1 MSLRAPNPSSD
12 PAQES
17 SFWLARMSRT
27 IFFLVVVLSLA
38 GVYAAFQVPTAVFPD
53 TNFPRVVIGVDNG
66 VMPVEQMQV
75 TITKP
80 IEDAVNSVPGLL
92 TVRSTTSRGS
102 AEVSLFF
109 DWNVDMFHTLQ
120 LADAALSKVRQTLPA
135 TAVIT
140 TNRLTFATF
149 PILGYALT
157 ADNRGPDTISPTRLW
172 EIATYDLKPPLNRV
186 DGVST
191 VTVQGGQVPEVHIV
205 PDLARLENSG
215 VTLTD
220 LVNAVQ
226 NSNIIESPGLYQANH
241 ELILALVGAQAHD
254 IAHLA
259 SLVVKTTPS
268 GAPVRISDV
277 ADVHPGT
284 EPVYHTVTAN
294 GVPSVLLNIARQ
306 PTSNTVAVAN
316 SVAAEVAQ
324 LSRTLP
330 AGVHLAPFYDQ
341 SELVRES
348 IASVRDAIFIGLVL
362 ACMILFLFLRDW
374 SSSLVAGLVI
384 PVTVAVTILFL
395 WAIGQSFNLMT
406 LGGLAAAIGLVID
419 DAIVVV
425 ENIVVHRDAGQ
436 SRTTAIRIAL
446 HELATPLVFSTITP
460 VVVFLPLIAT
470 TGVTGS
476 FFRALAVTMTA
487 ALLTSLALAVTFT
500 PALSLSLLGVRRPG
514 GGKVRRPLFPFFS
527 HGKAVDSPAVLDAE
541 PSAIAPL
548 PADPSRAAAHAGHVD
563 GPVMR
568 RILSAHARALTWA
581 LTRPI
586 ALAAVCLA
594 LVVATWFAYNALG
607 SDLLPE
613 MDEGAFILDYLTPAG
628 TSLTETN
635 RILQHVEQILRSTPE
650 VEITS
655 RRTGLQLGLA
665 AVTEANSGDFSVR
678 LKPNRDRDIEEI
690 MADVRERIRKSE
702 PALDIEFT
710 QVLQDMIGDLS
721 NSPEPI
727 QIKLFSSDSALLNQ
741 LGPRVE
747 DAIKKIPGVVDTKN
761 GVDNTISGP
770 ATSFQVDPIIAGR
783 MGFTPSEVAD
793 DATAIL
799 DGLPTSQPM
808 IVTGRPYTIR
818 VRLPDASRAS
828 LNSIQNTVFNSSS
841 GHTASLG
848 SLAQVTEQPPQNEIL
863 RENLQQMITVS
874 GRLEGSDLGSAM
886 QQVQA
891 TVQDL
896 RIPSSVRVE
905 YGGTYQE
912 QQKSFR
918 DLLRVLVL
926 ALVLVFG
933 VLLAEFRNFFAPI
946 AILSSSVLSI
956 SGVVLALLLTRTD
969 FNVASFMGLIM
980 VIGIVAKNGILLLD
994 ADEKF
999 RAHASSDQQQLGA
1012 PSIAVSSRW
1021 VGDDNQTVP
1030 RDLAREAML
1039 HAAQRRLRPIV
1050 MTAIAAVCGMLPLAF
1065 AIGSGSQMLQPLAI
1079 AVIGGL
1085 LVSVVLSLIVT
1096 PAIYYRLTRS
1106 RHA

>member
-1 MSLRAPNPSSD
+1 
-12 PAQES
+12 
-17 SFWLARMSRT
+17 MSRT

-38 GVYAAFQVPTAVFPD
+38 GVYAAFQVPISVFPD

-92 TVRSTTSRGS
+92 TVRSTTSRGT
-102 AEVSLFF
+102 AEISLFF

-120 LADAALSKVRQTLPA
+120 LADTALSKVRQTLPA

-157 ADNRGPDTISPTRLW
+157 ADDRGPDTVSQARLW
-172 EIATYDLKPPLNRV
+172 EIATYDLKPSLNRV

-191 VTVQGGQVPEVHIV
+191 VIVQGGRVPEYHLV
-205 PDLARLENSG
+205 PDMARMQNSG

-220 LVNAVQ
+220 LVNAVD
-226 NSNIIESPGLYQANH
+226 NSNIIDSPGLYEANH

-254 IAHLA
+254 ATQLA
-259 SLVVKTTPS
+259 SLVVKNTAA
-268 GAPVRISDV
+268 GAPVRASDV
-277 ADVHPGT
+277 ATVEPAT
-284 EPVYHTVTAN
+284 MPVYTTVTAN
-294 GVPSVLLNIARQ
+294 GHNAVLLNLARQ
-306 PTSNTVAVAN
+306 PSANTVQVANAVAEEI
-316 SVAAEVAQ
+316 VK
-324 LSRTLP
+324 LSATLP
-330 AGVHLAPFYDQ
+330 AGVHLTPFYDQ

-362 ACMILFLFLRDW
+362 ACLILFLFLRDW
-374 SSSLVAGLVI
+374 SSSVIAGLVI

-436 SRTTAIRIAL
+436 SRVTAVRLAL
-446 HELATPLVFSTITP
+446 GEITTPLIFSTITP
-460 VVVFLPLIAT
+460 VVVFLPLIAV

-500 PALSLSLLGVRRPG
+500 PALSLSLLGDRKARDAA
-514 GGKVRRPLFPFFS
+514 KTRKPLFGFLS
-527 HGKAVDSPAVLDAE
+527 RGTTVDSPAVLAGDF
-541 PSAIAPL
+541 SSD
-548 PADPSRAAAHAGHVD
+548 PAGPEAGHQGHED
-563 GPVMR
+563 GPFMR
-568 RILSAHARALTWA
+568 RILHIHARILNLA
-581 LTRPI
+581 LTRPAFLGVGCVLLI
-586 ALAAVCLA
+586 AGTYL
-594 LVVATWFAYNALG
+594 AYNALG

-613 MDEGAFILDYLTPAG
+613 MDEGAFVLDYLTPAG
-628 TSLTETN
+628 TSLAETN
-635 RILQHVEQILRSTPE
+635 RILDHVEQILHSTPE

-655 RRTGLQLGLA
+655 RRTGLQMGLA
-665 AVTEANSGDFSVR
+665 AVTEANTGDFTVR
-678 LKPNRDRDIEEI
+678 LKRDRDRGIDEV
-690 MADVRERIRKSE
+690 MADIRARILKSE

-727 QIKLFSSDSALLNQ
+727 QIKLFSNDSALLNQ
-741 LGPRVE
+741 LGPKVE
-747 DAIKKIPGVVDTKN
+747 DAIKKIPGVVDTQN

-770 ATSFQVDPIIAGR
+770 ATSFQVDPVLTAR
-783 MGFTPSEVAD
+783 LGFTPNEVAE

-799 DGLPTSQPM
+799 DGLPAAQPM
-808 IVTGRPYTIR
+808 IVNGRPYTIR
-818 VRLPDASRAS
+818 IRLPEETRSSLDAME
-828 LNSIQNTVFNSSS
+828 NTVFNSSS

-848 SLAQVTEQPPQNEIL
+848 SLAEVTQLPPQNEIL

-886 QQVQA
+886 QQVQT
-891 TVQDL
+891 TVQGL
-896 RIPSSVRVE
+896 HIPSSVRVE

-912 QQKSFR
+912 QQKSFH
-918 DLLRVLVL
+918 DLLRVLLL
-926 ALVLVFG
+926 ALALVFG
-933 VLLAEFRNFFAPI
+933 VLLAEFRNFSAPI
-946 AILSSSVLSI
+946 AILTSSVLSI
-956 SGVVLALLLTRTD
+956 FGVVLALLISQTS
-969 FNVASFMGLIM
+969 FNVSSFMGLIM

-999 RAHASSDQQQLGA
+999 RARAELELAGNADAFAG
-1012 PSIAVSSRW
+1012 
-1021 VGDDNQTVP
+1021 
-1030 RDLAREAML
+1030 RDMAREAML

-1065 AIGSGSQMLQPLAI
+1065 ALGAGSQMLQPLAI

-1085 LVSVVLSLIVT
+1085 TISVFLSLIVT
-1096 PAIYYRLTRS
+1096 PAIYYRLTRT
-1106 RHA
+1106 RHEA